1 MLFATTWMDLE
12 IIIISE
18 VNQTEKDKSYAHIR
32 YMSKYKIHIICGIL
46 QNDTNELIFKT
57 EIYRQT

>member
-1 MLFATTWMDLE
+1 MSFVVTWTVLE
-12 IIIISE
+12 MMILSE
-18 VNQTEKDKSYAHIR
+18 VNQTQKD
-32 YMSKYKIHIICGIL
+32 IHMTSLVCGIL